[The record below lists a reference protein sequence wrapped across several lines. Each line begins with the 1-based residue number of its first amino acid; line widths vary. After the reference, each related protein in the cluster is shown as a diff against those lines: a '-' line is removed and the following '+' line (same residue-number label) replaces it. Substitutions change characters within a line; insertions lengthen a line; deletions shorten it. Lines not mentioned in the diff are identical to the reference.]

1 LTAET
6 QRTAETSVLF
16 SADSAV
22 LSASA
27 VDLVAILH
35 GFIARLKVAQNI
47 ANQWFVSLQK
57 SAMTARVGAAVFAW
71 QRRVPVASCGAGI
84 RRSS

>member
-6 QRTAETSVLF
+6 QRTAETAVLF

-27 VDLVAILH
+27 VDSVAISMDLSH
-35 GFIARLKVAQNI
+35 FLKLAQNI
-47 ANQWFVSLQK
+47 ANQ
-57 SAMTARVGAAVFAW
+57 
-71 QRRVPVASCGAGI
+71 
-84 RRSS
+84 